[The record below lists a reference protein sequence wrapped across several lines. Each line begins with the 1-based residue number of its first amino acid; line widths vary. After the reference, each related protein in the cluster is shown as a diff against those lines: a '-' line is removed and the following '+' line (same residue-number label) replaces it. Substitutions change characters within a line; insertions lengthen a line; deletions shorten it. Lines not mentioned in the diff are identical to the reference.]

1 MSIDSP
7 PRTSELY
14 MTCCL
19 MATLMS
25 HSIDLWFLAVVKCC
39 QVEMEGVGNVGVR
52 VKVSR
57 LQSYLFEQNWTPRDL
72 ANRMGV
78 SYTTVYRVLSGKRR
92 PGNDFIAK
100 LLAATGKQFE
110 EFFQSERGE
119 ASQGFDGCVSTR
131 F

>member
-1 MSIDSP
+1 
-7 PRTSELY
+7 
-14 MTCCL
+14 
-19 MATLMS
+19 
-25 HSIDLWFLAVVKCC
+25 
-39 QVEMEGVGNVGVR
+39 MEGVGNVGVR